1 MDREER
7 SVRQSGLRHRRPSQ
21 DSLIWSR
28 GFGMGSN
35 PRDGL
40 RGLRRTLISPPDF
53 SGGGGILY
61 YGLFKPTDPYEL
73 TDGVWIV
80 PSGWEMLSLPIGVVG
95 RGTRSHFVVPD
106 DWKVETAWQA
116 FRDWVAFD
124 SFLFMHYA
132 AINYDNNLF
141 SFQDVTYRVGDGSIG
156 DVGDTY
162 NAF

>member
-1 MDREER
+1 
-7 SVRQSGLRHRRPSQ
+7 
-21 DSLIWSR
+21 
-28 GFGMGSN
+28 MGSN

-53 SGGGGILY
+53 SGGRGILY

-124 SFLFMHYA
+124 SFYLCTTRLLTTT
-132 AINYDNNLF
+132 I
-141 SFQDVTYRVGDGSIG
+141 TYL
-156 DVGDTY
+156 
-162 NAF
+162 AFKMLRIEWAMAR

>member
-1 MDREER
+1 
-7 SVRQSGLRHRRPSQ
+7 
-21 DSLIWSR
+21 
-28 GFGMGSN
+28 MGSN

-53 SGGGGILY
+53 RGGRGILY

-124 SFLFMHYA
+124 SFYLCTTRLLTTT
-132 AINYDNNLF
+132 I
-141 SFQDVTYRVGDGSIG
+141 TYL
-156 DVGDTY
+156 
-162 NAF
+162 AFKMLRIEWAMAR